1 MATQIHADR
10 SQRALV
16 HGARLPWVASPEAGV
31 ERRMLERV
39 GDEVALASTIVR
51 YAQGS
56 FFSPHTHALGEEFM
70 VLDGIFSDEE
80 GDYPPGTYVRNPPGS
95 KHAPFSREGCIIF
108 VKLRQM
114 QTDEVESVRLYA
126 NDRQWTEVAPGYER
140 ALLYSNGRISVCVE
154 RARPGARVPPRAMPG
169 GEEVFVLT
177 GTLQLLEPD
186 RPVLEA
192 WSWLRQ
198 PGAQHSEFVSETG
211 ALWWVKRGHL
221 P

>member
-10 SQRALV
+10 GQRALV
-16 HGARLPWVASPEAGV
+16 HGASLPWVASPEPGV

-39 GDEVALASTIVR
+39 GGEVAVASTIVR

-56 FFSPHTHALGEEFM
+56 FFSPHTHALGEEFI

-126 NDRQWTEVAPGYER
+126 NDRKWAEVTGGYER
-140 ALLYSNGRISVCVE
+140 ALLYSNGRISVWIE
-154 RARPGARVPPRAMPG
+154 RAKPGGRVPPRSMPG
-169 GEEVFVLT
+169 GEEVFVLS

-186 RPVLEA
+186 RPVLDA

-198 PGAQHSEFVSETG
+198 PGDQHPEFVSETG
-211 ALWWVKRGHL
+211 ASWWVKRGHL

>member
-1 MATQIHADR
+1 MTTEIHADR

-16 HGARLPWVASPEAGV
+16 HGARLSWVASPEPGV

-39 GDEVALASTIVR
+39 GGEVAVASTIVR

-56 FFSPHTHALGEEFM
+56 FFSPHTHALGEEFL
-70 VLDGIFSDEE
+70 VLDGIFADET

-114 QTDEVESVRLYA
+114 QADEVEQVRLHV
-126 NDRQWTEVAPGYER
+126 NDRKWTEVASGYER
-140 ALLYSNGRISVCVE
+140 ALLYSNARLSVCME
-154 RARPGARVPPRAMPG
+154 RVKPGGRVPPRSVPG
-169 GEEVFVLT
+169 GEEVFVVN
-177 GTLQLLEPD
+177 GTVQLLEPD
-186 RPVLEA
+186 RPVLES

-198 PGAQHSEFVSETG
+198 PGDQHPEFVSESG